1 MADGVRGKRSRQVP
15 SGFPLM
21 QGTLLPTWPWGEG
34 QSWEEEGV
42 SGAGD
47 PGPVLAVP
55 LYATTYT
62 RPPGLLQESGRC
74 QKPGLGLGR
83 ECLFSLKE
91 LPVVQCHQR
100 KEQARNGPQKASIK
114 M

>member
-74 QKPGLGLGR
+74 QKPGLGAGER
-83 ECLFSLKE
+83 MSLFFKGITGC
-91 LPVVQCHQR
+91 PVSPEERTSQ
-100 KEQARNGPQKASIK
+100 EWASQGLN
-114 M
+114 